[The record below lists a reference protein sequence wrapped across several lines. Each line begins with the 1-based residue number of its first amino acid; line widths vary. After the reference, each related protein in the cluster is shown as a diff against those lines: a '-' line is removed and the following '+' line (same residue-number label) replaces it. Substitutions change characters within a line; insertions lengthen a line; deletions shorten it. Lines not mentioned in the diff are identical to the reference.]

1 MVSPP
6 ESLYMRN
13 STLDLRW
20 LSTDTEVPGTL
31 SRRTNGCGTGKAPT
45 SSSTRAIHQGT
56 ASAPSGTSATPRL
69 HSHLRISS
77 LSCLATTPAQFP
89 PAPAHGSMC
98 RCTIATTRPAAPSA
112 FGRSHVRQ
120 RLAFRAH
127 GKRSATRKSW
137 KVLKPTARGSFPGRG
152 ACQRS
157 PRGMTGGH
165 FCLAVFI
172 HSAASPLHA
181 VTGDLDAVCVAN
193 QQVAQK
199 NLHLAVPA
207 SSPAGDTTG
216 SSGGRGGGGM
226 SRVEFHNPTPEW
238 RTSNLLIDLRRLPQ
252 KTRARLDVKGLA
264 PKRVTSKYLKAAPP
278 KVTVK
283 GAASAAHKRAGVYVE
298 ASGGKVIEIGGVLL
312 PPGWLLRANVHL
324 RLPQGPSKTKEPRI
338 DVLQVSDGIVVGGS
352 TFVCTAQRSRS
363 SHFRSSRPKKT
374 RRKSVHSSH
383 RSGHSIERLSLS
395 GSPDVAPPQAVASTP
410 SRAASTGVPPDSGL
424 KGSPSS

>member
-1 MVSPP
+1 
-6 ESLYMRN
+6 
-13 STLDLRW
+13 
-20 LSTDTEVPGTL
+20 
-31 SRRTNGCGTGKAPT
+31 
-45 SSSTRAIHQGT
+45 
-56 ASAPSGTSATPRL
+56 
-69 HSHLRISS
+69 
-77 LSCLATTPAQFP
+77 
-89 PAPAHGSMC
+89 
-98 RCTIATTRPAAPSA
+98 
-112 FGRSHVRQ
+112 
-120 RLAFRAH
+120 
-127 GKRSATRKSW
+127 
-137 KVLKPTARGSFPGRG
+137 
-152 ACQRS
+152 
-157 PRGMTGGH
+157 
-165 FCLAVFI
+165 
-172 HSAASPLHA
+172 
-181 VTGDLDAVCVAN
+181 
-193 QQVAQK
+193 
-199 NLHLAVPA
+199 
-207 SSPAGDTTG
+207 
-216 SSGGRGGGGM
+216 M

-383 RSGHSIERLSLS
+383 RSGHSIERLSVS